1 MTGRVPAS
9 NVIAVLAYLGG
20 ALTGIVVLFSRRV
33 KRGFKTT

>member
-20 ALTGIVVLFSRRV
+20 ALTGIVVLV
-33 KRGFKTT
+33 VE